1 MTVYELIQ
9 KLTKFPSDS
18 TVYLFDGGRVEVR
31 GVADKGN
38 EPVLTNWM
46 CSSKWEDEEDEI

>member
-9 KLTKFPSDS
+9 KLTEFPPDS
-18 TVYLFDGGRVEVR
+18 TVYLFDKGRTEVR

-38 EPVLTNWM
+38 EPVLTNWE
-46 CSSKWEDEEDEI
+46 CSGKWEDEE